1 MGVVTFKSS
10 GDFNSTEKFLN
21 NLKKLTKIQSV
32 LDAGG
37 RAGVRALAAA
47 TPVESGL
54 AANSW
59 DYVVSSTGG
68 GYRITWLN
76 HDVENGF
83 PVAIMLQYGYG
94 TGTGGYVQGRDYIN
108 PAMKPIFDKI
118 ADDVWKV
125 VTSA

>member
-59 DYVVSSTGG
+59 DYVVSSTGS

>member
-10 GDFNSTEKFLN
+10 GNFDSTEKFL
-21 NLKKLTKIQSV
+21 KKLAKLSNIKSV
-32 LDAGG
+32 MDAGG

-47 TPVESGL
+47 TPADSGL
-54 AANSW
+54 AAESW
-59 DYVVSSTGG
+59 DYQISASGG
-68 GYRITWLN
+68 GYRITWTN
-76 HDVENGF
+76 SDVENGF

-108 PAMKPIFDKI
+108 PAMSPIFDKI

>member
-1 MGVVTFKSS
+1 MGVVTFKTS
-10 GDFNSTEKFLN
+10 GDFSSTEKY
-21 NLKKLTKIQSV
+21 LKSLKNLTKIKGV

-54 AANSW
+54 AAESW
-59 DYVVSSTGG
+59 TYQISGGPG
-68 GYRITWLN
+68 GYRITWMN
-76 HDVENGF
+76 TDIENGF

-118 ADDVWKV
+118 ANDVWKA

>member
-1 MGVVTFKSS
+1 MGVVTFKTS
-10 GDFNSTEKFLN
+10 GDFSSTEKFLN

-59 DYVVSSTGG
+59 DYVVSSTGS

>member
-1 MGVVTFKSS
+1 MGVVTFKTS
-10 GDFNSTEKFLN
+10 GDFNSVEKFLN
-21 NLKKLTKIQSV
+21 RIKNLTQIRSV
-32 LDAGG
+32 MDAGA

-59 DYVVSSTGG
+59 DYTISADGT
-68 GYRITWLN
+68 GYRIPWLN

-108 PAMKPIFDKI
+108 PAMRPIFDKI
-118 ADDVWKV
+118 ANDVWKV
-125 VTSA
+125 VTS